1 MRPNRL
7 AAVLRHAYLQRLKA
21 MQPSFEKLI
30 PPTGSSIRC
39 FDRSIIEKPAGW
51 HYHPEVEI
59 CLIERGSGTRFVG
72 DHIGNYADGDLVLLG
87 ANLPHHWASDE
98 FRGQRYDR
106 HPAVVVQ
113 FDPVQF
119 GGQFFGLPEMVDTV
133 ELLDRAGRGLHVRG
147 ETQQRVAVA
156 VREMLRQRPSAR
168 LLSLLGILNL
178 LAQSADLAP
187 LASPGFAPSFHP
199 RLQDRLNRVCKYIH
213 DHLAEPSLNQGD
225 LAKLAG
231 MHPSA
236 FSRFFKNGTQRTVTD
251 YVNELRI
258 GLASRLL
265 LETELSILEVCLRSG
280 YENASN
286 FNRRFREFR
295 GMTPRDFRAAHRAPG
310 GHPQRA
316 FENPPRAAAPA

>member
-1 MRPNRL
+1 
-7 AAVLRHAYLQRLKA
+7 

-39 FDRSIIEKPAGW
+39 FDRSIIERPAGW

-59 CLIERGSGTRFVG
+59 CFTERGSGTRFVG
-72 DHIGNYADGDLVLLG
+72 DHIGNYGDGDLVLLG

-106 HPAVVVQ
+106 HSAIVVQ

-119 GGQFFGLPEMVDTV
+119 GTQFFGLPEMAETV
-133 ELLDRAGRGLHVRG
+133 ELLERAGRGLHVTGSTR
-147 ETQQRVAVA
+147 RFVADA
-156 VREMLRQRPSAR
+156 AREMLEQSPAAR
-168 LLSLLGILNL
+168 LLSLLNILHL
-178 LAQSADLAP
+178 LSRSAELVP
-187 LASPGFAPSFHP
+187 LASPGFAPTFRP
-199 RLQDRLNRVCKYIH
+199 RLQNRLNRVCKHIH
-213 DHLAEPSLNQGD
+213 DHLADPGLNQAD

-265 LETELSILEVCLRSG
+265 LETELSILEICLRSG

-286 FNRRFREFR
+286 FNRRFREYR
-295 GMTPRDFRAAHRAPG
+295 GMTPREFRAAHRAPG
-310 GHPQRA
+310 GPHERLLEGSPYSA
-316 FENPPRAAAPA
+316 VTG

>member
-1 MRPNRL
+1 
-7 AAVLRHAYLQRLKA
+7 

-39 FDRSIIEKPAGW
+39 FDRSILEKPAGW

-59 CLIERGSGTRFVG
+59 CFTERGSGTRFVG
-72 DHIGNYADGDLVLLG
+72 DHIGNYGDGDLVLLG

-98 FRGQRYDR
+98 FRGQKYDR
-106 HPAVVVQ
+106 HPAIVVQ
-113 FDPVQF
+113 FDPVHF
-119 GGQFFGLPEMVDTV
+119 GAPFFNLPEMIETV
-133 ELLDRAGRGLHVRG
+133 NLLDRARRGLLVTG
-147 ETQQRVAVA
+147 ETRRRAAGVVGG
-156 VREMLRQRPSAR
+156 MLKQSPAER
-168 LLSLLGILNL
+168 LLTLLKLLNL
-178 LAQSADLAP
+178 FANSAELIP
-187 LASPGFAPSFHP
+187 LASPGFAPTFRP
-199 RLQDRLNRVCKYIH
+199 RLQNRLNRVCKHIH
-213 DHLAEPSLNQGD
+213 DHLADPELNQGD

-265 LETELSILEVCLRSG
+265 LETELSILEICLRSG

-286 FNRRFREFR
+286 FNRRFREHR
-295 GMTPRDFRAAHRAPG
+295 GMTPREFRAAHRAPG
-310 GHPQRA
+310 GLRERMLAESPCS
-316 FENPPRAAAPA
+316 AATA

>member
-1 MRPNRL
+1 
-7 AAVLRHAYLQRLKA
+7 

-39 FDRSIIEKPAGW
+39 FDRSVIEQPAGW

-59 CLIERGSGTRFVG
+59 CFTESGSGTRFVG
-72 DHIGNYADGDLVLLG
+72 DHIGNYGDGDLVLLG

-98 FRGQRYDR
+98 FRGQKYDR

-119 GGQFFGLPEMVDTV
+119 GTPFFALPELAEIV
-133 ELLDRAGRGLHVRG
+133 ELLERAGRGLYVTGATNRAAASAVRG
-147 ETQQRVAVA
+147 
-156 VREMLRQRPSAR
+156 MLEQSPAAR
-168 LLSLLGILNL
+168 LLSLLNILQL
-178 LAQSADLAP
+178 LSHSTELVP
-187 LASPGFAPSFHP
+187 LASPGFAPTFRP
-199 RLQDRLNRVCKYIH
+199 RLQNRLNRICKHIH
-213 DHLAEPSLNQGD
+213 DHLADPGLNQGD
-225 LAKLAG
+225 LATLAG

-265 LETELSILEVCLRSG
+265 LETELSILEICLRSG

-286 FNRRFREFR
+286 FNRRFREYR
-295 GMTPRDFRAAHRAPG
+295 RMTPREFRAAHRAPG
-310 GHPQRA
+310 G
-316 FENPPRAAAPA
+316 PREPVLAGDPCATATA